1 MVLKSCLS
9 LINIFVL
16 CVAIPSEMQK
26 RKTKCSYALTPAIS
40 ACVIYVY
47 WLAWLT
53 MLGFSVFLCSKAAEK
68 ENLQEG
74 HFI

>member
-47 WLAWLT
+47 
-53 MLGFSVFLCSKAAEK
+53 
-68 ENLQEG
+68 
-74 HFI
+74 